1 MQHFYSNGSIPF
13 LPVMIKGKRLCK
25 AAVDASDGHIG
36 SVYDLYFDNDDWTIR
51 YLVVDTGRWLP
62 GRKVLLV
69 PEVIL
74 SPWHEATAIST
85 TLTKEQVRSS
95 PEIDTS
101 QRIPRTAEQV
111 LHGHYGRIPYWV
123 VPSVPAPPP
132 LPPKSSLPEDRPVE
146 MELAGRRSNPH
157 LRSGRAIDYCHVQAS
172 DGEAVGHVADFLL
185 DDDVRRILFLVVDV
199 EEWLLEKKV
208 LLPPRLVAEIDC
220 VNSRIKVDTSSRA
233 IKSSQE
239 YEPAR

>member
-1 MQHFYSNGSIPF
+1 MQHFYRNASMQF
-13 LPVMIKGKRLCK
+13 LPVMIKGKRLCN

-51 YLVVDTGRWLP
+51 YLVVDTGGWLP

-74 SPWHEATAIST
+74 SPWHGETAIST

-95 PEIDTS
+95 TDIDT
-101 QRIPRTAEQV
+101 QRIPRTAEQL
-111 LHGHYGRIPYWV
+111 LHNHYGWIPYWV
-123 VPSVPAPPP
+123 VPGVPVP
-132 LPPKSSLPEDRPVE
+132 LPPPQTSSSAEDRPVE
-146 MELAGRRSNPH
+146 MELAERRSDPH
-157 LRSGRAIDYCHVQAS
+157 LRSGRAIGRCHVQAS

-185 DDDVRRILFLVVDV
+185 DDDIRRILFLVVDV

-208 LLPPRLVAEIDC
+208 LLPPRLVTEIDC
-220 VNSRIKVDTSSRA
+220 ANSRIDVDTSSRA
-233 IKSSQE
+233 IKASQE
-239 YEPAR
+239 YEPAP